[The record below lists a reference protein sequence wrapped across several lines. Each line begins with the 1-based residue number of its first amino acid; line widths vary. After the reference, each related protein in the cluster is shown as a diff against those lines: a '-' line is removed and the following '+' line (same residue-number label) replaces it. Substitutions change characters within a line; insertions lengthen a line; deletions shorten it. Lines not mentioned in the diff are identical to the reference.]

1 MATAAPG
8 LPSLVSCMRSLMM
21 ACLST
26 EPAGAPGR
34 LSGKSCG
41 NWLFCRSSRISS
53 KLSSSLPGCKQRKHG
68 TRCCSPAVGV
78 LLTHCCTCTGSRCSL
93 QEAQC
98 KAHKVVKKGLC
109 RLPWAHLA
117 CSWRAWHRR
126 HYWHP
131 FKTLAWVHTKSH
143 TIRTSRQR
151 EPGGFLS

>member
-1 MATAAPG
+1 
-8 LPSLVSCMRSLMM
+8 MM

-68 TRCCSPAVGV
+68 TRCCLPAVGV
-78 LLTHCCTCTGSRCSL
+78 LLMPCCTCTGFRCSP

-98 KAHKVVKKGLC
+98 KAHKVVKKGQC
-109 RLPWAHLA
+109 SLPWAHLA
-117 CSWRAWHRR
+117 CSWRALALQALLAPLQDLGRGTYKEPHDTYLTPKGTRR
-126 HYWHP
+126 LLVMISAGS
-131 FKTLAWVHTKSH
+131 TCNLAVKE
-143 TIRTSRQR
+143 IPQ
-151 EPGGFLS
+151 